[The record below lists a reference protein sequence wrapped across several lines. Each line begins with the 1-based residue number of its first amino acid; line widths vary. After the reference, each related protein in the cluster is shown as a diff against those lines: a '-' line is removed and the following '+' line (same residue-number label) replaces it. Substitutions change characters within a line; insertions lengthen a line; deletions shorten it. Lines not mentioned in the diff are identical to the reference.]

1 MVHVEDVAG
10 GMWACAEWM
19 AKLGRKDANSIAGEE
34 IVFKNDKSKAKEVEG
49 MAPPEQKCIAP
60 LFNIVRHFLFLSR
73 RIYSPWSTGGRQ

>member
-10 GMWACAEWM
+10 GMWASAQWM
-19 AKLGRKDANSIAGEE
+19 AKTGRKQANSIAGEE

-60 LFNIVRHFLFLSR
+60 LFNIVRRLLF
-73 RIYSPWSTGGRQ
+73 